1 MYDVRRFYQES
12 WQGIPFTK
20 FAHLSFFHLAG
31 SKFYSTFYEEMFS
44 RYSSW
49 EALPQDWR
57 ENKRA
62 NAEWLLERIRRQKQ
76 EKGETPEAFRLLS
89 IGCGVGYMEKLLLDS
104 EPDLELY
111 VNEPSTV
118 GLKWLRSYLS
128 ADRVFIGFPPVCLP
142 SDVYYDMIYLSA
154 VDYSIPTRDLLYLLE
169 ALRAQLEPGGQLIC
183 LSSSYLQEDS
193 FVGSFVNAIKILI
206 RGVLHYLGVR
216 PQQFWGWR
224 RTRRE
229 YQQLFKQAGFFSV
242 TDGFVAQSPETY
254 WIVGK

>member
-1 MYDVRRFYQES
+1 MRRFYQES

-20 FAHLSFFHLAG
+20 FSHLSFFHLAG
-31 SKFYSTFYEEMFS
+31 SKFYSTFYEAMFS

-49 EALPQDWR
+49 EALPLAWR
-57 ENKRA
+57 ENKRS
-62 NAEWLLERIRRQKQ
+62 NALWLLERIRQQRS
-76 EKGETPEAFRLLS
+76 EAGERTEPFRILS
-89 IGCGVGYMEKLLLDS
+89 IGSGVGYMEKLMLDAM
-104 EPDLELY
+104 PDLELY

-118 GLKWLRSYLS
+118 GLKWLRSYLP
-128 ADRVFIGFPPVCLP
+128 ADRVFIGFPPLCLP
-142 SDVYYDMIYLSA
+142 SDVFYDMIYLSA
-154 VDYSIPTRDLLYLLE
+154 VDYSIATRQLLRLLD

-183 LSSSYLQEDS
+183 LSSSFLQEDS
-193 FVGSFVNAIKILI
+193 VIGSFVNAIKILI
-206 RGVLHYLGVR
+206 RAVLHYLGVR

-242 TDGFVAQSPETY
+242 SDGFVEKSPETY

>member
-1 MYDVRRFYQES
+1 MRRFYQES

-20 FAHLSFFHLAG
+20 FSHLSFFHLAG

-49 EALPQDWR
+49 EALPLEWR
-57 ENKRA
+57 ENKRS
-62 NAEWLLERIRRQKQ
+62 NALWLLDRIRAQRA
-76 EKGETPEAFRLLS
+76 EAGERSEPFRVLS
-89 IGCGVGYMEKLLLDS
+89 IGSGVGYMEKLLLDAM
-104 EPDLELY
+104 PDIELY

-118 GLKWLRSYLS
+118 GLKWLRSYLP
-128 ADRVFIGFPPVCLP
+128 ADRVFIGYPPLCLP

-154 VDYSIPTRDLLYLLE
+154 VDYSLSTRLFLHLLD

-183 LSSSYLQEDS
+183 LSSSFLEEDS
-193 FVGSFVNAIKILI
+193 VIGSFVNAIKIVI
-206 RGVLHYLGVR
+206 RAILHYLGVR

-242 TDGFVAQSPETY
+242 SDGFVEKSPETY

>member
-1 MYDVRRFYQES
+1 MRRFYQES

-20 FAHLSFFHLAG
+20 FSHLSFFHLAG
-31 SKFYSTFYEEMFS
+31 SKFYSTFYEAMFS

-49 EALPQDWR
+49 EALPLEWR
-57 ENKRA
+57 ENKRS
-62 NAEWLLERIRRQKQ
+62 NALWLLERIRQQKA
-76 EKGETPEAFRLLS
+76 EAGERTEPFRILS
-89 IGCGVGYMEKLLLDS
+89 IGSGVGYMEKLLLDAM
-104 EPDLELY
+104 PDLELY

-118 GLKWLRSYLS
+118 GLKWLRSYLPP
-128 ADRVFIGFPPVCLP
+128 DRVFIGFPPLCLP
-142 SDVYYDMIYLSA
+142 SDVFYDMIYLSA
-154 VDYSIPTRDLLYLLE
+154 VDYSIATRQLLGLLD

-183 LSSSYLQEDS
+183 LSSSFLQEDS
-193 FVGSFVNAIKILI
+193 VIGSFVNAIKILI
-206 RGVLHYLGVR
+206 RAVLHYLGVR

-242 TDGFVAQSPETY
+242 SDGFVEKSPETY